1 MSKIFNFG
9 FDFKGMKFVD
19 ILRNFFLF
27 FVVFA
32 FCGWIYE
39 EIVFI
44 VEEHMLVNRGV
55 LFGPWLPVY
64 GVGGFLIVM
73 LFYRY
78 KDKKIKIGNIN
89 IRPLV
94 ILIEASLLAVIVE
107 LITTYIIDFTG
118 GNFKDLWDYS
128 GNILNYQG
136 RIALIPGL
144 KFGVIALFGIYFVQ
158 PLLNKFIKEDRVVVD
173 STTLVLF
180 IFFMIDVISRIWLG
194 NNYIR

>member
-128 GNILNYQG
+128 GNVLNYQG

-158 PLLNKFIKEDRVVVD
+158 PLLNRFVKKDRVVVD

-180 IFFMIDVISRIWLG
+180 IFFMVDVISRIWLG